1 MVRLR
6 TGNDL
11 QLDDVVDHATYLSD
25 LAVRRSHQGR
35 GIGRTLIDATQRKG
49 GRAKIIL
56 LAAPAAAEYYPH
68 IGMQAHDSAWVLPAD
83 ESVRTA

>member
-11 QLDDVVDHATYLSD
+11 LLDDVIDLYVDSTLGK
-25 LAVRRSHQGR
+25 RHQGR
-35 GIGRTLIDATQRKG
+35 GIGRTLIDATQREG

-56 LAAPAAAEYYPH
+56 LAAPAATEYYPH